1 MNSVQPV
8 GPNPT
13 GAVPTQGVQA
23 APVSAPGT
31 SATAVSAVSSS
42 LSISMVHTQVD
53 TMLQAIGGG
62 VQDNQLLR
70 MVIALMILQALLAKD
85 GGSQQ
90 AAIDGLLDVL
100 RTGAGQRTTAVSMHS
115 ATNVVQIQQQST
127 VLMTGQAA
135 LAPTHAEGDPNGPG
149 GRMDLSA

>member
-1 MNSVQPV
+1 MNPVQPV
-8 GPNPT
+8 GPSPT

-23 APVSAPGT
+23 APVSVPGT

-42 LSISMVHTQVD
+42 LSISMVHTEVD
-53 TMLQAIGGG
+53 AMLQAIGGG

-70 MVIALMILQALLAKD
+70 MVIALMILQALLAQD

-100 RTGAGQRTTAVSMHS
+100 RTGTGQRTAAMSMHS
-115 ATNVVQIQQQST
+115 ATNMVQIQQQST

-135 LAPTHAEGDPNGPG
+135 LATTGAEGDPSGPG
-149 GRMDLSA
+149 ERMDLSA